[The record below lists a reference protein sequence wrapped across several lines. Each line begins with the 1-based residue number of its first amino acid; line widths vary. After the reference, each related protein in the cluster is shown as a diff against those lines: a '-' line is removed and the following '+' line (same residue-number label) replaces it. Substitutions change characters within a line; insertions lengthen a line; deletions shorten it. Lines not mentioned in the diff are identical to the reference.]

1 MNKPDLPS
9 RFRAEPDDSTVWMY
23 MFEEEAEG
31 RQDRERKRNS
41 TKTALLKEVDRSIV
55 DSKHF
60 PSSFATLNNTEL

>member
-1 MNKPDLPS
+1 
-9 RFRAEPDDSTVWMY
+9 